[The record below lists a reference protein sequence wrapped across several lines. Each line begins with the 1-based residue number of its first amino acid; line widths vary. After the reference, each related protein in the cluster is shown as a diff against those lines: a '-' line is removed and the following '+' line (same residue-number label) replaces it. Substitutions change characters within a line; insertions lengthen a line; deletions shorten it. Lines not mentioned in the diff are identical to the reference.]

1 MELVNVGLP
10 DCIMAFVYEREVYLV
25 GERVKPQDRCVLK
38 DDGFYVYGTF
48 EPADGPVHAPA
59 HGALRTIPPCP
70 DAYDCGPHKPP
81 SHVPTANAY
90 L

>member
-1 MELVNVGLP
+1 MSVSPIVSWLLSMSVRS
-10 DCIMAFVYEREVYLV
+10 ILV